1 MHAGWRAPAQPNGSV
16 HLHVVAVGLL
26 HFLGKLFPD
35 EAALLRDGAEALLH
49 AALHALEAAHVDVRV
64 GLLHELPQL
73 LCVLG
78 HLRLDVHLLSGGI
91 LLLTGDGVVI
101 PELLPVLGGVLLVLV
116 VIEEGLGVGHAHEEP
131 RKALELPGAVSSC
144 AGCVVE
150 EQAEVGAHGGNAR
163 ACGKHDDVG
172 LGVLRQEHLGT
183 RRPRDQHVVAHAHIA
198 DVVGTYAP
206 IHLAVGEVG
215 ASLVRLVLANLPVRV
230 IAIHL
235 HHSLHAE

>member
-1 MHAGWRAPAQPNGSV
+1 M
-16 HLHVVAVGLL
+16 VAVGLL
-26 HFLGKLFPD
+26 HRLGKLNPD
-35 EAALLRDGAEALLH
+35 KAILLGDRTEALLH
-49 AALHALEAAHVDVRV
+49 SPLHALQAAHVDVRV

-73 LCVLG
+73 LGVLG
-78 HLRLDVHLLSGGI
+78 HLCLDVHLLSGGI

-150 EQAEVGAHGGNAR
+150 EQAEVGTHWGNAR

-183 RRPRDQHVVAHAHIA
+183 CRPRYQHVVTHVHVA
-198 DVVGTYAP
+198 DVVGADAP
-206 IHLAVGEVG
+206 IHLVVGEVG